1 MTKYKNGVF
10 QQSDNEGNDSISQ
23 LMAQC
28 KEIARDI
35 KKERPCRRH
44 LPAALFQTFPAR
56 DVIDQ
61 LVRLYFAT
69 TESCYRIIDFSTFIT
84 EYDTSMTNLENARSS
99 FLVELLLVLCV
110 TGPMHS
116 DESVRKELAA
126 KSATWLHISQTWL
139 SAPIEKDRLTIK
151 GIQIHCLLLLA
162 RQVNRLGADIVWISA
177 GSLIRMGMQ
186 MGLHQDPDRL
196 GDVPTNEK
204 EIRRRLWYT
213 ILEMNVQAALDSGMV
228 PMITPQDYN
237 TKPPADESMGNSE
250 SLRTG
255 ENDELSSTY
264 EQPLSFQPLLAE
276 SLPLRIHA
284 TKIISSLQEEP
295 EYGQVL
301 NLGSDLSNACQKA
314 ALNVQRQIGR
324 SRSPQNQFAQSFCSH
339 LLSRFLLCLHFP
351 YAVKAP
357 AHQVFA
363 HSQRVCLE
371 IALELV
377 SLLDDNLYS
386 RLLTNG
392 GGMFRD
398 LITRGALMLYLELN
412 SRLANNISS
421 LAIRRHRAN
430 QDLLIQD
437 AHRIV
442 QYAKN
447 RMSHGE
453 TNVKG
458 YVFLSIA
465 TAQAEALLNGLSA
478 DDASKGAAEKSLIEC
493 HAILT
498 ELAASKSS
506 SNIDP
511 DLEIWMH
518 NYSRTPPD
526 GLGTEFDILNDD
538 LFNFDFMNS
547 ATVPSGT
554 NFA

>member
-1 MTKYKNGVF
+1 MAKYKNGIF
-10 QQSDNEGNDSISQ
+10 HQTDNEGSNQISQ
-23 LMAQC
+23 LMTQC

-35 KKERPCRRH
+35 KKERPWRQH
-44 LPAALFQTFPAR
+44 LPAALLQTFPAR
-56 DVIDQ
+56 VVIDQ
-61 LVRLYFAT
+61 LVRLYFTT
-69 TESCYRIIDFSTFIT
+69 TESCYRIIDFSTFTT
-84 EYDTSMTNLENARSS
+84 EYEASMADLENTRSS
-99 FLVELLLVLCV
+99 FLVELMLVMCV

-116 DESVRKELAA
+116 DENIRKDLAA

-151 GIQIHCLLLLA
+151 GIQIHCLLLLG

-196 GDVPTNEK
+196 GDMPTNEK
-204 EIRRRLWYT
+204 ETRRRLWYT

-228 PMITPQDYN
+228 PMITPHDYN
-237 TKPPADESMGNSE
+237 TKPPADDSTVDSE
-250 SLRTG
+250 NLRTG
-255 ENDELSSTY
+255 DDGESSSTF
-264 EQPLSFQPLLAE
+264 EQPLSFQHLLVE
-276 SLPLRIHA
+276 SISLRIHA
-284 TKIISSLQEEP
+284 TRIISSLQEEP

-301 NLGSDLSNACQKA
+301 TLGSELSNACQKA
-314 ALNVQRQIGR
+314 ALNVQLQMGR
-324 SRSPQNQFAQSFCSH
+324 SRSPHNQFAQSFCSH

-363 HSQRVCLE
+363 HSHKICLE
-371 IALELV
+371 IALGLV

-442 QYAKN
+442 QYAKD
-447 RMSHGE
+447 RMSRGE

-465 TAQAEALLNGLSA
+465 TAQAEALLNGHSA
-478 DDASKGAAEKSLIEC
+478 EDASKCAAERSLTEC

-506 SNIDP
+506 TSINP

-518 NYSRTPPD
+518 NYPRTPPD
-526 GLGTEFDILNDD
+526 GLGTEFDILNDG
-538 LFNFDFMNS
+538 LFDFDFMNS
-547 ATVPSGT
+547 VTVPNWT
-554 NFA
+554 NLT